1 MADVVKR
8 KIAKAKAKATFT
20 NLRRG
25 LLVAIDEPDLDKD
38 KIKYNLVLLEN
49 GLNAVMEIITELS
62 SACSTSQDSV
72 FLDGL
77 CKDADDLEN
86 QYTDAVTRASTVLA
100 SMSRYNSTCTS
111 EATGVRYSRN
121 PDRVREYLESVSA
134 ARTVRA
140 AQDQLQQESTHVES
154 THMQS
159 STTGSANVSVSLGAP
174 TPCTQATA
182 ALSSASRPTQGQAVP
197 SYEYHVHEYSV
208 DQGPPDIHVNGD
220 PVYPHAALTDDLEVK
235 PPRGLMATATESLSN
250 PRSTSP
256 AQPPCTEFSN
266 SPTQQSYAE
275 FLNSLASQQPP
286 CTEFL
291 NSRPQPSYTA
301 SSSPASQQPL
311 YTELSSSVPQPAHSA
326 PRQSSTQVRQQ
337 PLYTAFLSSAQQPLQ
352 LPPHAAPQ

>member
-77 CKDADDLEN
+77 CKDADYLEN

-121 PDRVREYLESVSA
+121 PDRVREYLESRVFGVCVCGKDSA
-134 ARTVRA
+134 SCTGSV
-140 AQDQLQQESTHVES
+140 
-154 THMQS
+154 
-159 STTGSANVSVSLGAP
+159 TTG
-174 TPCTQATA
+174 
-182 ALSSASRPTQGQAVP
+182 
-197 SYEYHVHEYSV
+197 
-208 DQGPPDIHVNGD
+208 IHTRRI
-220 PVYPHAALTDDLEVK
+220 YT
-235 PPRGLMATATESLSN
+235 
-250 PRSTSP
+250 
-256 AQPPCTEFSN
+256 
-266 SPTQQSYAE
+266 YAE
-275 FLNSLASQQPP
+275 
-286 CTEFL
+286 
-291 NSRPQPSYTA
+291 
-301 SSSPASQQPL
+301 
-311 YTELSSSVPQPAHSA
+311 
-326 PRQSSTQVRQQ
+326 
-337 PLYTAFLSSAQQPLQ
+337 
-352 LPPHAAPQ
+352 